1 MQLPSLKLPVRWR
14 RQRPT
19 PTLPLVLGPHS
30 IYILPSRAGWGL
42 GIVLLCM
49 LLAAINYSL
58 NLGFLLTF
66 VIVGMALSSML
77 HTWRNLAW
85 LQVNASA
92 PAPVFA
98 GQHIQLQLELSDKR
112 QRARYA
118 VGAALALET
127 VVYTDIA
134 AGHSATLT
142 LSLASK
148 QRGWMQVGPIALSTS
163 FPAGLFRVWTSFPSP
178 LRCLIYPTP
187 AEPGLP
193 LPEGA
198 IPGGSEGE
206 TLRRGDDDFSGLR
219 PYQAGDSPRRI
230 DWKASSREQGLYSRD
245 FHAAAHEQCWL
256 DLAQTPG
263 KNLEHRL
270 SQLTRWVM
278 DAHEQSLSYGL
289 QLPGFTLEPAHG
301 EAHYHACLRALAL
314 LGQR

>member
-1 MQLPSLKLPVRWR
+1 MRLPSLKLFERWQRKRPAPAFPVH
-14 RQRPT
+14 
-19 PTLPLVLGPHS
+19 LGPHN

-42 GIVLLCM
+42 GVVVLAM

-66 VIVGMALSSML
+66 ILVGMALASML
-77 HTWRNLAW
+77 HTWRNLVW
-85 LQVNASA
+85 LELNASN

-98 GQHIQLQLELSDKR
+98 GQEAVLHLEVTDKR
-112 QRARYA
+112 QRARYGI
-118 VGAALALET
+118 GAALALEKAS
-127 VVYTDIA
+127 YGDIE
-134 AGHSATLT
+134 AGQSVTLA
-142 LSLASK
+142 LSQTSK
-148 QRGWMQVGPIALSTS
+148 QRGWMPLGPITLSTG
-163 FPAGLFRVWTSFPSP
+163 FPAGIFRVWTKLASP
-178 LRCLIYPTP
+178 LRCLVYPTP

-206 TLRRGDDDFSGLR
+206 TQRRGDDDFSGLR
-219 PYQAGDSPRRI
+219 HYQAGDSPRRI
-230 DWKASSREQGLYSRD
+230 DWKASSREQGLYSRE

-263 KNLEHRL
+263 KNLEQRL

-289 QLPGFTLEPAHG
+289 QLPGLTLQPAHD

>member
-1 MQLPSLKLPVRWR
+1 MRLPSLNIPARWR
-14 RQRPT
+14 RKRPA
-19 PTLPLVLGPHS
+19 PALPLLLGPHS

-42 GIVLLCM
+42 AVVLLSM

-66 VIVGMALSSML
+66 FIVGMVLSSML

-85 LQVNASA
+85 LEVNAST
-92 PAPVFA
+92 PSPVFA
-98 GQHIQLQLELSDKR
+98 GQELILHLELTDKR

-118 VGAALALET
+118 VGAALSLEPP
-127 VVYTDIA
+127 VYTDIA
-134 AGHSATLT
+134 AGHASTLG
-142 LSLASK
+142 LSLVSK
-148 QRGWMQVGPIALSTS
+148 QRGWMPVGPILITTG
-163 FPAGLFRVWTSFPSP
+163 FPTGIYRVWTKLPSS
-178 LRCLIYPTP
+178 LRCLVYPTP
-187 AEPGLP
+187 AAPGLP
-193 LPEGA
+193 LPEGGIA
-198 IPGGSEGE
+198 GGSNGE
-206 TLRRGDDDFSGLR
+206 AMRRGDDDFSGLR
-219 PYQAGDSPRRI
+219 TYQAGDSPRRI

-263 KNLEHRL
+263 NNLEQRL

-289 QLPGFTLEPAHG
+289 QLPGTTLAPAHD

-314 LGQR
+314 LGLR